1 MVSSINMNSKRALEK
16 IQDHFHNAQ
25 DERSPDRYQSVPVF
39 NQDLGR
45 FPPVWKVKDDSGRS
59 EGLETTV
66 FRVMSGLICV
76 LLRVQFC
83 NFVRFEYY

>member
-1 MVSSINMNSKRALEK
+1 M
-16 IQDHFHNAQ
+16 IQYYFHNAQ
-25 DERSPDRYQSVPVF
+25 DQRSPDRYQSVPVF

-83 NFVRFEYY
+83 NFVRFKYY